1 MKSILSDF
9 EIFLYRRY
17 VLRNPNRPLGFS
29 HSDTNQYVYRLM
41 TEQNQIDE
49 LRKIAEQGGGEKRI
63 ATQHEKGKRTARERI
78 EMLLDPGTFVE
89 TDMFVTPR
97 QQLSSNNG
105 KSPQEFTDGV
115 ITGWGKIDGRIVYIY
130 AQDFTI
136 LGGSLGESH
145 GMKIARLIDLAH
157 QNGAP
162 VIGLNDS
169 GGARIQ
175 EGVDSLAACGEMFN
189 RNVKSSGI
197 IPQIAAILG
206 PCAGAAVYSP
216 ALMDFVF
223 MEEHNAYMFLTG
235 PDVVRAVT
243 HEEVSA
249 YELGGASLHAGE
261 SGVAH
266 FVSDGEEALMEE
278 IRTLLS
284 YLPSNNL
291 TPAPVLLTHDDPERL
306 TFELEEIVPED
317 ERQPYDIKEV
327 IGTMVDEGR
336 FLEVQRDYAQNIVI
350 GFARLNGHSVGIVAN
365 QPLILAGVLDIDAS
379 DKAARFIRFCDSFHI
394 PLVSLVDTPG
404 FLPGT
409 NQEAGGVIRHGAKMI
424 FAYAEATVPKVSV
437 ILRKA
442 FGGAY
447 IVMSSKHL
455 KGDLNFAWPNAN
467 LAVMGP
473 EGAVNILYRRELA
486 SADDEEELRQQ
497 KIEEYRKEF
506 ANPFIAASR
515 GYLNDVIRPSE
526 TRRRVVMAL
535 EALQDK
541 RQLTSARKHGN
552 IPL

>member
-1 MKSILSDF
+1 MTDNMKI
-9 EIFLYRRY
+9 E
-17 VLRNPNRPLGFS
+17 
-29 HSDTNQYVYRLM
+29 
-41 TEQNQIDE
+41 E
-49 LRKIAEQGGGEKRI
+49 LRKIAQQGGGEKRVE
-63 ATQHEKGKRTARERI
+63 AQHAKGKRTARERI
-78 EMLLDPGTFVE
+78 DMLIDPGTFVE
-89 TDMFVTPR
+89 TDMFVAPR
-97 QQLSSNNG
+97 LQPSSNNG
-105 KSPQEFTDGV
+105 KIPQNYTDGV
-115 ITGWGKIDGRIVYIY
+115 VTGWGKIDGRIVYIY

-136 LGGSLGESH
+136 MGGSLGESH
-145 GMKIARLIDLAH
+145 GLKIARLIEMAH

-175 EGVDSLAACGEMFN
+175 EGVDSLAACGEIFT

-197 IPQIAAILG
+197 IPQISAIMG

-223 MEEHNAYMFLTG
+223 MEASNAYMFLTG

-243 HEEVSA
+243 HEEVDA
-249 YELGGASLHAGE
+249 YDLGGANLHAGE

-266 FVSDGEEALMEE
+266 FVSDGEEVMMAE
-278 IRTLLS
+278 IRNLLS

-291 TPAPVLLTHDDPERL
+291 TPAPVLLSPDNPERL
-306 TFELEEIVPED
+306 TPEMKEVVPED
-317 ERQPYDIKEV
+317 ERQPYDVKDV
-327 IGTMVDEGR
+327 IASMVDEGR
-336 FLEVQRDYAQNIVI
+336 FLEVQRDYAQNIVV
-350 GFARLNGHSVGIVAN
+350 GFARLDGHTVGIVAN
-365 QPLILAGVLDIDAS
+365 QPLVLAGVLDIDAS

-455 KGDLNFAWPNAN
+455 KGDINYAWPDAN

-473 EGAVNILYRRELA
+473 EGAVNILYRRELT
-486 SADDEEELRQQ
+486 SAEDVDELRQK
-497 KIEEYRKEF
+497 KIAEYRNEF

-515 GYLNDVIRPSE
+515 GYLNDVIHPSE
-526 TRRRVVMAL
+526 TRRRVILAL
-535 EALQDK
+535 EALEDK
-541 RQLTSARKHGN
+541 RQPTSARKHGN